1 MVVTPLTAAEGAAVD
16 VLVQGG
22 RIDIVPADVRRA
34 SAFMARA
41 KDRLEQLS
49 LLTSD
54 PVRYDLAYDA
64 AHDVGEALLA
74 AHGFRTSNSPGQ
86 HEALGRYLRA
96 ILSTPPGDQAARR
109 FDQLRRSRNQS
120 HYEASPIGKAVADQA
135 ETVARALCA
144 AAVARG
150 LSSQGASQAHR

>member
-1 MVVTPLTAAEGAAVD
+1 MAVTPLSKPELATVIA
-16 VLVQGG
+16 LVQAG
-22 RIDIVPADVRRA
+22 RLDTVPADARRA
-34 SAFMARA
+34 VAFMAKA
-41 KDRLEQLS
+41 KDRLEQLA

-54 PVRYDLAYDA
+54 PVKYDIAYDA

-74 AHGFRTSNSPGQ
+74 AHGFRTSNGPGQ

-96 ILSTPPGDQAARR
+96 ILRSPPGDKAARR

-120 HYEASPIGKAVADQA
+120 HYEAAPIGKAAADQA
-135 ETVARALCA
+135 EAVARDLYG

-150 LSSQGASQAHR
+150 VGS